1 MRTEKKKLLKLR
13 KLSSITS
20 HNFPQQTP
28 ISIKQIKFN
37 INNWNIDLKFLI
49 SFHPLKILLKYIHTQ
64 IYIYIKHQIN
74 QKKFLL
80 FFVRVAEGFPPSGK
94 KENLSIRNVSFGGAA
109 FSLFAVFETF
119 PPVFWGKRGHPQTL
133 FSTVG

>member
-1 MRTEKKKLLKLR
+1 MLSERKIKLLNENRKKKLLKLR

-74 QKKFLL
+74 
-80 FFVRVAEGFPPSGK
+80 
-94 KENLSIRNVSFGGAA
+94 
-109 FSLFAVFETF
+109 
-119 PPVFWGKRGHPQTL
+119 
-133 FSTVG
+133 